1 MPATESVNS
10 GGTGGGYNSISSN
23 RHELPPMSTY
33 IDVLTSPAGVFQQSQ
48 PGLLGGLVYRNRLF
62 TDDLIYSFTERCR
75 YTDLGEATA
84 VTFERVQVLQNG
96 QVSTYTFTSQA
107 LAEYRCVVITSQLIG
122 VEAQPLGANL
132 GLLSGGAHN
141 PNINPN
147 GGSSTGRLST
157 PPKPL
162 TSHTPLRRR
171 TRSGPP
177 EFAQSHK
184 RPTPRTLPRKFLS
197 VEEISSNPY
206 FKSESERQAHLA
218 HYSAFEQVD
227 WGKHVLGP
235 VGRWGVVLKS
245 TVEAVLA
252 SPQPTLLIW
261 GPSWTAI
268 L

>member
-10 GGTGGGYNSISSN
+10 GGTGGGYDSISSN
-23 RHELPPMSTY
+23 RHELPPMSSY

-107 LAEYRCVVITSQLIG
+107 LSEYRCVVITSQLIG
-122 VEAQPLGANL
+122 VEAQPLGANP
-132 GLLSGGAHN
+132 GSLSGGAHN
-141 PNINPN
+141 PNPN

-197 VEEISSNPY
+197 VEEVHTNPY
-206 FKSESERQAHLA
+206 FKSDSERQAHLA
-218 HYSAFEQVD
+218 HYQAFEQVD

-235 VGRWGVVLKS
+235 VSRWGVVLKS

>member
-10 GGTGGGYNSISSN
+10 GGTGGGYDSISSN
-23 RHELPPMSTY
+23 RHELPPMSSY

-107 LAEYRCVVITSQLIG
+107 LSEYRCVVITSQLIG

-132 GLLSGGAHN
+132 GSLSGGAHN
-141 PNINPN
+141 PNPN

-162 TSHTPLRRR
+162 TSHTPLPRVRFPGNSSASKKSIR
-171 TRSGPP
+171 TPTSSPILNV
-177 EFAQSHK
+177 K
-184 RPTPRTLPRKFLS
+184 RIWLTTKLS
-197 VEEISSNPY
+197 SRWIGGNTSLGLCRGGESS
-206 FKSESERQAHLA
+206 
-218 HYSAFEQVD
+218 
-227 WGKHVLGP
+227 
-235 VGRWGVVLKS
+235 
-245 TVEAVLA
+245 
-252 SPQPTLLIW
+252 
-261 GPSWTAI
+261 
-268 L
+268 